1 MRMGWNRL
9 ALLPAAAA
17 AAVVSSPGAGQTTDL
32 DPPDADE
39 VGIVERLNERVPLDV
54 SFTDANGANVTLGEY
69 FNNDRPVVLTLVY
82 YNCPSLCNALLNS
95 FTGTLKEIDW
105 TAGEEFEIV
114 TVSIDP
120 SESPQ
125 LAAGKKSTYLEEYG
139 RQEAAGGWH
148 FLVGRQP
155 EIERLAEAVGFGYRY
170 EEGTGLY
177 THAAGLMILT
187 PDGRLSRYLTD
198 LIFEPET
205 LRLALVEAAEG
216 TIGTPVQRLL
226 LRFCYTY
233 DPSSGKYVVAAR
245 KVMAIGGGLTVIV
258 TLLGL
263 GLLWRRELKTR
274 RSKTTLA
281 GVRS

>member
-1 MRMGWNRL
+1 MRMGWH
-9 ALLPAAAA
+9 AWFSAAAA
-17 AAVVSSPGAGQTTDL
+17 AAVLSSPGSGQTTDL

-39 VGIVERLNERVPLDV
+39 VGIVERLNQQVPLDV
-54 SFTDANGANVTLGEY
+54 RFTAENGASVTLGEY

-95 FTGTLKEIDW
+95 FTGTLREIDW

-120 SESPQ
+120 SETAQ
-125 LAAGKKSTYLEEYG
+125 LAAGKKRTYLEEYG
-139 RQEAAGGWH
+139 RPEAAGGWH

-155 EIERLAEAVGFGYRY
+155 EIQRLAEAVGFGFRY

-198 LIFEPET
+198 LIFEPQT

-233 DPSSGKYVVAAR
+233 DPSAGKYVVAAR
-245 KVMAIGGGLTVIV
+245 KVMAIGGGLTVLV
-258 TLLGL
+258 VLFGL

-274 RSKTTLA
+274 RSKTTMA
-281 GVRS
+281 GVGS

>member
-1 MRMGWNRL
+1 MRMGWH
-9 ALLPAAAA
+9 AWFSAAAA
-17 AAVVSSPGAGQTTDL
+17 AAVVSSPGTGQTTDL
-32 DPPDADE
+32 APPDADE
-39 VGIVERLNERVPLDV
+39 VGIVERLNQQVPLDV
-54 SFTDANGANVTLGEY
+54 RFTAENGASVTLGEY

-120 SESPQ
+120 SETAQ
-125 LAAGKKSTYLEEYG
+125 LAASKKRTYLEEYG
-139 RQEAAGGWH
+139 RPEAAGGWH

-155 EIERLAEAVGFGYRY
+155 EIQRLAEAVGFGFRY

-198 LIFEPET
+198 LIFEPQT

-233 DPSSGKYVVAAR
+233 DPSAGKYVVAAR
-245 KVMAIGGGLTVIV
+245 KVMAIGGGLTVLV
-258 TLLGL
+258 VLFGL

-274 RSKTTLA
+274 RPKTTMA
-281 GVRS
+281 GVGS

>member
-1 MRMGWNRL
+1 MGWH
-9 ALLPAAAA
+9 AWFSAAAA
-17 AAVVSSPGAGQTTDL
+17 AAVLSSPGSGQTTDL

-39 VGIVERLNERVPLDV
+39 VGIVERLNQQVPLDV
-54 SFTDANGANVTLGEY
+54 RFTAENGASVTLGEY

-120 SESPQ
+120 SETAQ
-125 LAAGKKSTYLEEYG
+125 LAAGKKREYLQEYG
-139 RQEAAGGWH
+139 RPEAAGGWH

-155 EIERLAEAVGFGYRY
+155 EIQRLAEAVGFGYRY

-198 LIFEPET
+198 LIFEPQT

-233 DPSSGKYVVAAR
+233 DPSAGKYVVAAR
-245 KVMAIGGGLTVIV
+245 KVMAIGGGLTVLV
-258 TLLGL
+258 VLFGL

-274 RSKTTLA
+274 RSKTTMA
-281 GVRS
+281 GVGS

>member
-32 DPPDADE
+32 DPPDADA
-39 VGIVERLNERVPLDV
+39 VGIVERLDERVPLDV
-54 SFTDANGANVTLGEY
+54 SFTDANGASVALGEY

-120 SESPQ
+120 SESPE
-125 LAAGKKSTYLEEYG
+125 LAAGKKRSYL
-139 RQEAAGGWH
+139 RQYDRDAAAGGWH
-148 FLVGRQP
+148 FLVGRKP

-258 TLLGL
+258 TLFGL

-274 RSKTTLA
+274 RPKTTLA